1 MGIVGGLLFVS
12 GVVYID
18 IGFRIYVGLFRFLG
32 CVDHWLYGVYLC
44 VGVGV
49 LEKRIKV

>member
-1 MGIVGGLLFVS
+1 MGIVGGLLFVG

-18 IGFRIYVGLFRFLG
+18 IGFGIYVGLFRFLG
-32 CVDHWLYGVYLC
+32 CVDYWLYGVYLC